1 VLKSGVTSPNLLDI
15 AMYEHPR
22 IHAFEFLLE
31 LWVFSDELEEI
42 IPCGKMNGDSMTWI
56 RRDRPEGLGQN
67 FGGHTADIR
76 SRKKMFKMWL
86 VVRFYTATGRWKKV
100 KVEPGNTS
108 FIYKIEL
115 RC

>member
-1 VLKSGVTSPNLLDI
+1 MLKSGVTSPNLLDI

-67 FGGHTADIR
+67 LVDILQISDR
-76 SRKKMFKMWL
+76 ERKC
-86 VVRFYTATGRWKKV
+86 
-100 KVEPGNTS
+100 
-108 FIYKIEL
+108 L
-115 RC
+115 RCSWW